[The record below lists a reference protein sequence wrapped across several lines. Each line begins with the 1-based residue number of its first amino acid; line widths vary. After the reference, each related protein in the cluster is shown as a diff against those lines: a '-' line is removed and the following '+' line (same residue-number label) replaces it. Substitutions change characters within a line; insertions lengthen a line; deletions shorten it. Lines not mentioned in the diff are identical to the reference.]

1 METIMTKKVLKRKV
15 TYQAMVKNLVVKEV
29 TTLGY
34 NVIVCTDE
42 KGVEIVKPYKNVNVR
57 IEEQRVKYDW
67 LDKPINETTLYI
79 NDVEYESLGV
89 ERVLGDNNNLT
100 ILMCVEAD

>member
-1 METIMTKKVLKRKV
+1 MTKKVLKRKI
-15 TYQAMVKNLVVKEV
+15 TYQGMVKNLVVKDV
-29 TTLGY
+29 ATLGY
-34 NVIVCTDE
+34 NVFVCTDE
-42 KGVEIVKPYKNVNVR
+42 KGVEIVKPYKNANVR
-57 IEEQRVKYDW
+57 VEEQRVKYSW

-89 ERVLGDNNNLT
+89 ERIMGDSDNMT